1 MISRIFENFFFLNK
15 IVKKEKIGLEI
26 ISSMKKHFVWRTCEY
41 VLLSL
46 AFLRSVTIVWH
57 ESRRYHVSN
66 HLMRHVT
73 RGERVFQII
82 IRSVRIIISHLCF
95 CVAAHLWFVSAS
107 FMTRR
112 RPQTTAVMSVFSMK
126 IFLYYLSFSNC
137 SVFTFE
143 FEICVSMH

>member
-1 MISRIFENFFFLNK
+1 MISRIFENFFFQNK

-26 ISSMKKHFVWRTCEY
+26 ISSMKKYFVCRTCEY
-41 VLLSL
+41 VLLSV

-82 IRSVRIIISHLCF
+82 ITSVRIIISHLYF
-95 CVAAHLWFVSAS
+95 CDDDHCCCCT
-107 FMTRR
+107 FMIPFCKFYDET
-112 RPQTTAVMSVFSMK
+112 QTTNNRCNVCILNENFPLLS
-126 IFLYYLSFSNC
+126 IFQQQLQRFH
-137 SVFTFE
+137 F
-143 FEICVSMH
+143 